1 MPSIVCTGEA
11 KKKENCDGFLFLFL
25 SGSRFET
32 NSSGSREKV
41 RIQPDLGSQHCVLP
55 GGFKMTYRFYMVGFF
70 FSGLLKT
77 WGGPATPLDG
87 DYPRKVINNDRMHFS
102 CTIVTLSQ
110 NPRLSVTIWSACSA
124 CVIPQYRYRTAD
136 GKYKL
141 FKVNIKVSEDWDPNF
156 EFAFVCKFLSLP
168 YLCRIR
174 IWVSKIFGYGVEFE
188 LFYSASA
195 TPVLI

>member
-1 MPSIVCTGEA
+1 MVFCFYFYLDPDSKQIVPDPG
-11 KKKENCDGFLFLFL
+11 KR
-25 SGSRFET
+25 SGSNRIWVHNTAFC
-32 NSSGSREKV
+32 REV
-41 RIQPDLGSQHCVLP
+41 
-55 GGFKMTYRFYMVGFF
+55 FKMTYRIYMVGFF

-124 CVIPQYRYRTAD
+124 CVILQYRYRTAD